1 MKNINYFF
9 IYIITNNFF
18 RSDRHTHLE
27 QTPNN
32 WRRYKNLPMP
42 MRNLKYR
49 CMCTICSKCK
59 FITSDPKKRKLCSVR
74 YMFNPLRKD
83 W

>member
-1 MKNINYFF
+1 MSNINYFF

-18 RSDRHTHLE
+18 RSDRHARFE

-32 WRRYKNLPMP
+32 WRYKNLPMP
-42 MRNLKYR
+42 MRNLKYK
-49 CMCTICSKCK
+49 CMCTTCSKCK
-59 FITSDPKKRKLCSVR
+59 FITSDPQKRNLCSVR
-74 YMFNPLRKD
+74 YMINPLRKD